1 MIPGDPKSATTPRHL
16 AIIMDGNGRWAKA
29 RGLDR
34 SQGHRAGAENILRIA
49 EACKARGI
57 GTLSLFAFSTENWSR
72 PKSEIEALMDI
83 ASDQFRSGF
92 ASFPRMG
99 ISLSVIGEVEALP
112 KALRTMIRQAERANP
127 KDFSMKLLL
136 AVNYGGRW
144 DIARAASS
152 LAEECV
158 AGGLKPS
165 DITQEALEE
174 RLSTK
179 GQPPVDLLVRTG
191 GEKRISNFLIWQ
203 SAYSE
208 LYFSEKHW
216 PDFDE
221 AELDRALSEYSGRNR
236 RFGGL

>member
-1 MIPGDPKSATTPRHL
+1 MATGSSQEKPAPRHL

-34 SQGHRAGAENILRIA
+34 SQGHRAGADNILRIA
-49 EACKARGI
+49 EACKARSI

-72 PKSEIEALMDI
+72 PKSEIDALMGI
-83 ASDQFRSGF
+83 ATDQFKGGF
-92 ASFPRMG
+92 ASFPGLG
-99 ISLSVIGEVEALP
+99 ISLSVIGDLQRLP
-112 KALRTMIRQAERANP
+112 KALQTMIRQAERANP
-127 KDFSMKLLL
+127 KEYSLKLLM

-144 DIARAASS
+144 DIAKAASE

-158 AGGLKPS
+158 AGRLKTS
-165 DITQEALEE
+165 DITQETLEGK
-174 RLSTK
+174 LSTK
-179 GQPPVDLLVRTG
+179 GQPPVDLLIRTG

-221 AELDRALSEYSGRNR
+221 AELDRALEEYSGRNR

>member
-1 MIPGDPKSATTPRHL
+1 MDPKSEELETAPKHL
-16 AIIMDGNGRWAKA
+16 AIIMDGNGRWAMA

-34 SQGHRAGAENILRIA
+34 SRGHRAGADNILRIA

-72 PKSEIEALMDI
+72 PKSEIDALMNI
-83 ASDQFRSGF
+83 ASDQFRNGF

-99 ISLSVIGEVEALP
+99 ISLSVIGDVMALP
-112 KALRTMIRQAERANP
+112 RTLRAMIRQAERKNP
-127 KDFSMKLLL
+127 KEYSLKLLM
-136 AVNYGGRW
+136 AVNYGGKW
-144 DIARAASS
+144 DIAEAASS
-152 LAEECV
+152 LAKECV
-158 AGGLKPS
+158 AGVLKPS
-165 DITQEALEE
+165 DITQEALEG

-179 GQPPVDLLVRTG
+179 GQPPVDLLIRTG

-221 AELDRALSEYSGRNR
+221 EELDRALSEYSGRNR

>member
-1 MIPGDPKSATTPRHL
+1 MDPKTEAFESTPKHL
-16 AIIMDGNGRWAKA
+16 AIIMDGNGRWAMA

-34 SQGHRAGAENILRIA
+34 SQGHRAGADNILRIA

-72 PKSEIEALMDI
+72 PKSEIEALMNI

-99 ISLSVIGEVEALP
+99 ISLSVIGDVKALP
-112 KALRTMIRQAERANP
+112 KTLRAMIRQAERNNP
-127 KDFSMKLLL
+127 KEYSLKLLM
-136 AVNYGGRW
+136 AVNYGGKW
-144 DIARAASS
+144 DIAEAASS
-152 LAEECV
+152 LAKECV
-158 AGGLKPS
+158 AGSLNPT

-179 GQPPVDLLVRTG
+179 GQPPVDLLIRTG

-208 LYFSEKHW
+208 LYFSQKHW

-221 AELDRALSEYSGRNR
+221 DELDRALSEYSGRNR

>member
-1 MIPGDPKSATTPRHL
+1 MDPKTEAFESTPKHL
-16 AIIMDGNGRWAKA
+16 AIIMDGNGRWAMA

-34 SQGHRAGAENILRIA
+34 SQGHRAGADNILRIA

-72 PKSEIEALMDI
+72 PKSEIEALMNI

-99 ISLSVIGEVEALP
+99 ISLSVIGDVNTLP
-112 KALRTMIRQAERANP
+112 KTLRAMIRQAERKNP
-127 KDFSMKLLL
+127 KEYSLKLLM
-136 AVNYGGRW
+136 AVNYGGKW
-144 DIARAASS
+144 DIAEAASS
-152 LAEECV
+152 LAKDCV
-158 AGGLKPS
+158 AGALKPS
-165 DITQEALEE
+165 DITQEALED

-179 GQPPVDLLVRTG
+179 GQPPVDLLIRTG

-221 AELDRALSEYSGRNR
+221 EELDRALSEYSGRNR

>member
-1 MIPGDPKSATTPRHL
+1 MDPKSEELETAPKHL
-16 AIIMDGNGRWAKA
+16 AIIMDGNGRWAMA

-34 SQGHRAGAENILRIA
+34 SQGHRAGADNILRIA

-72 PKSEIEALMDI
+72 PKSEIEALMNI

-99 ISLSVIGEVEALP
+99 ISLSVIGDVNTLP
-112 KALRTMIRQAERANP
+112 KTLRAMIRQAERKNP
-127 KDFSMKLLL
+127 KEYSLKLLM
-136 AVNYGGRW
+136 AVNYGGKW
-144 DIARAASS
+144 DIAEAASS
-152 LAEECV
+152 LAKDCV
-158 AGGLKPS
+158 AGALKPS
-165 DITQEALEE
+165 DITQEALED

-179 GQPPVDLLVRTG
+179 GQPPVDLLIRTG

-221 AELDRALSEYSGRNR
+221 EELDRALSEYSGRNR

>member
-1 MIPGDPKSATTPRHL
+1 MTPDKSQAPTTPGHL

-34 SQGHRAGAENILRIA
+34 SQGHRAGADNILRIA

-57 GTLSLFAFSTENWSR
+57 STLSLFAFSTENWSR
-72 PKSEIEALMDI
+72 PKSEIEALMEI
-83 ASDQFRSGF
+83 ATEQFRSGF
-92 ASFPRMG
+92 ASFPRLG
-99 ISLSVIGEVEALP
+99 ISLSVIGDVQRLP
-112 KALRTMIRQAERANP
+112 KALQAMIRQAERANP
-127 KDFSMKLLL
+127 KEYSLKLLM

-144 DIARAASS
+144 DIARAAKA
-152 LAEECV
+152 LAEDCL

-165 DITQEALEE
+165 DISQEALED

-179 GQPPVDLLVRTG
+179 GQPPVDLLIRTG

-221 AELDRALSEYSGRNR
+221 AELDRALAEYSGRNR

>member
-1 MIPGDPKSATTPRHL
+1 MASGSSKAETTPKHL

-34 SQGHRAGAENILRIA
+34 SQGHRAGADNILRIA
-49 EACKARGI
+49 EACKVRGI

-72 PKSEIEALMDI
+72 PRSEVQALMDI
-83 ASDQFRSGF
+83 ASDQFSKGF
-92 ASFPRMG
+92 SSFPSMG
-99 ISLSVIGEVEALP
+99 ISLSVIGDVEGLP
-112 KALRTMIRQAERANP
+112 KSLRTMIRQAERKNP
-127 KDFSMKLLL
+127 KEHSLKLLM

-152 LAEECV
+152 LAEECL
-158 AGGLKPS
+158 AGGLSPS
-165 DITQEALEE
+165 SITEGLLEE

-179 GQPPVDLLVRTG
+179 GQPPVDLLIRTG

-221 AELDRALSEYSGRNR
+221 QELDRALSEYSGRNR